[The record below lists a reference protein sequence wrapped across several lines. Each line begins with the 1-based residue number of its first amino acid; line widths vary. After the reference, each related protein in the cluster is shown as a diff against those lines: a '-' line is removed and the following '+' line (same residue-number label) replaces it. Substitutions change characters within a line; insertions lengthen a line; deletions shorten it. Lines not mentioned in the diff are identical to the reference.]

1 MIGRVIDQSTEFGA
15 RVAAHLRDDVVV
27 WLTSVSSG
35 GAPLPTCVWFL
46 WDGAES
52 VRVQSLPTARRVE
65 HLRGNDHVALN
76 FPGNGQGGD
85 IVVLSGRARIA
96 EDAAPVDQV
105 DEYIDKY
112 RDHIARIGLT
122 PEQFAQ
128 RYSVALDVRLTR
140 VRGH

>member
-1 MIGRVIDQSTEFGA
+1 MIDQSTEFGA

-27 WLTSVSSG
+27 WLTTVAPG

-46 WDGAES
+46 WDGADT
-52 VRVQSLPTARRVE
+52 VRVQSLPDARRVA
-65 HLRGNDHVALN
+65 HIAAGHDHVALN

-96 EDAAPVDQV
+96 EDLPPVDGV
-105 DEYIDKY
+105 EAYVSKY
-112 RDHIARIGLT
+112 RAHMERIGLT
-122 PEQFAQ
+122 PEQFGA
-128 RYSVALDVRLTR
+128 RYATPLEITLGR